1 MKYISDFK
9 SPEFIGFIVCGAV
22 AAAVNVASRIIF
34 DTILQ
39 SYIISILLAFI
50 AGLLTGFVLDKY
62 LIFKKSKKATEW
74 QLCAFIA
81 INLIGVLQTVLF
93 SLLFYEI
100 IFPIINW
107 TFYPD
112 TIAHII
118 GVGIPVFTSYLG
130 HKYISFGN

>member
-50 AGLLTGFVLDKY
+50 AGLVASPWMTLSVLGLLYLASIPAGFYVFSKL
-62 LIFKKSKKATEW
+62 KKEA
-74 QLCAFIA
+74 
-81 INLIGVLQTVLF
+81 
-93 SLLFYEI
+93 
-100 IFPIINW
+100 
-107 TFYPD
+107 D
-112 TIAHII
+112 
-118 GVGIPVFTSYLG
+118 
-130 HKYISFGN
+130 